1 MFVPNDMC
9 VINEREIV
17 ALFYIQYIDSKAAE
31 PCHVNMGRIVMFSN
45 ISLIFMVIMK
55 KNIFLSVEND
65 VIVSFNP

>member
-45 ISLIFMVIMK
+45 IEEK
-55 KNIFLSVEND
+55 HR
-65 VIVSFNP
+65 SFNRERCDSFF

>member
-31 PCHVNMGRIVMFSN
+31 PCHVNMGRIVMFST
-45 ISLIFMVIMK
+45 ISNFSNFHGNNEEK
-55 KNIFLSVEND
+55 HR
-65 VIVSFNP
+65 SFNRERCDSFF